1 MTGLRYDVV
10 VIGGGLSA
18 CEAAH
23 AAAQMGCETL
33 LLAADLGHLAD
44 LSLNARM
51 GGPVRGI
58 LVREVEA
65 LGGLSG
71 RAADAAL
78 LHIRLVNET
87 RGPAHRALRAALD
100 PAAFARAIRQAL
112 AKVEHLTL
120 QEGVVTAV
128 NRDAGST
135 GWVVAVRGA
144 PPIRAQAVVLA
155 LGTALRQHIC
165 IGRDRE
171 TRHGAEAALADRL
184 AGLVPLARY
193 HIAHPPLIDRATI
206 DVRRAEALLG
216 SSTPLAFSCAKI
228 APLPPEAMAPIYR
241 AFVQR
246 TWRDQL
252 PSYRLAT
259 TLATNA
265 VVASAWSPVTRGL
278 TSQGPEGCDPLEWIV
293 VGVPAARQALILES
307 ASWSAGAVYLRG
319 AYTALGVDDQMR
331 FIATLP
337 GLEQARMLRPGML
350 VEYDGV
356 AGGALGSDLGVRN
369 QAGLYAAGAFA
380 GGNGNEEA
388 AALGMM
394 AGINAARYAQR
405 RERLVVDRAD
415 AYIGVLVDDLSQGAG
430 LPYRIANAHVADRTG
445 LRDDNAELRL
455 TPLGGELGLSTPD
468 RVLAVRQRQAAS
480 DAAIAAL
487 RGLRVAPNARINA
500 RLTAAG
506 LAPLRAAVT
515 AEALLRRP
523 HTSYAQIQQA
533 LDLPPLDAAA
543 AAIVEAE
550 VLYAPSRERA
560 RELPVSANP
569 PLRPPSPTRPAPV
582 PVPGVAAF
590 DG

>member
-51 GGPVRGI
+51 GGPIRGI
-58 LVREVEA
+58 LVREIEA

-78 LHIRLVNET
+78 LHIRLGGES

-112 AKVEHLTL
+112 AGETHLRL
-120 QEGVVTAV
+120 QEGVVTAID
-128 NRDAGST
+128 RDAGST

-307 ASWSAGAVYLRG
+307 ASWSVGAVYLRG

-455 TPLGGELGLSTPD
+455 TPLGGELELSTPD

>member
-87 RGPAHRALRAALD
+87 RGPAHRALRAVLD

-120 QEGVVTAV
+120 QQGVVTAID
-128 NRDAGST
+128 RDADAAP
-135 GWVVAVRGA
+135 WVVAVRGA

-184 AGLVPLARY
+184 AALVPLARY

-455 TPLGGELGLSTPD
+455 TPLGGELELSTPD

-523 HTSYAQIQQA
+523 HTTYAQIQQA

-569 PLRPPSPTRPAPV
+569 PLRPLSPTRPAPV

>member
-1 MTGLRYDVV
+1 MSDLRYDVV

-23 AAAQMGCETL
+23 AAARMGCETL
-33 LLAADLGHLAD
+33 LLAADLGRLAD

-78 LHIRLVNET
+78 LHIRLVNEA

-100 PAAFARAIRQAL
+100 PAAFTAAIRQAL
-112 AKVEHLTL
+112 AGEIHLTL
-120 QEGVVTAV
+120 QQGVVTAID
-128 NRDAGST
+128 RDADAAL
-135 GWVVAVRGA
+135 WVVAVRGA

-155 LGTALRQHIC
+155 LGTAVHQHIC
-165 IGRDRE
+165 VGRDRE
-171 TRHGAEAALADRL
+171 TRHGAEATLADRL
-184 AGLVPLARY
+184 AALVPLARY
-193 HIAHPPLIDRATI
+193 HIAHPPLLDRATI
-206 DVRRAEALLG
+206 DVRHAEALLG

-228 APLPPEAMAPIYR
+228 VPLPPEAVAPVYD
-241 AFVQR
+241 ACVQR
-246 TWRDQL
+246 GWRDQL

-265 VVASAWSPVTRGL
+265 VVASAWSPVIRGL
-278 TSQGPEGCDPLEWIV
+278 TSRGPEGCDPLEWIV
-293 VGVPAARQALILES
+293 AGVPAARQALILES

-331 FIATLP
+331 FIATVP

-356 AGGALGSDLGVRN
+356 ATGALGSDLSVRN
-369 QAGLYAAGAFA
+369 EAGLYAAGAFA
-380 GGNGNEEA
+380 GGNGNEES
-388 AALGMM
+388 AALGVV

-405 RERLVVDRAD
+405 RAPLVVDRAD

-430 LPYRIANAHVADRTG
+430 LPYRIANARVADRTG
-445 LRDDNAELRL
+445 LRDDNADLRL
-455 TPLGGELGLSTPD
+455 TPLAGELGLSTPH
-468 RVLAVRQRQAAS
+468 RVLAARRRQAAV

-487 RGLRVAPNARINA
+487 RQLRVAPTARTNA

-506 LAPLRAAVT
+506 LAPLRTAVT

-523 HTSYAQIQQA
+523 HTTYAQIQQA
-533 LDLPPLDAAA
+533 LDMPPLDAAA

-550 VLYAPSRERA
+550 VLYATSRA
-560 RELPVSANP
+560 RSA
-569 PLRPPSPTRPAPV
+569 S
-582 PVPGVAAF
+582 
-590 DG
+590 

>member
-23 AAAQMGCETL
+23 AAARMGCETL
-33 LLAADLGHLAD
+33 LLAADLGRLAD

-51 GGPVRGI
+51 GGPIRGI

-128 NRDAGST
+128 DRDTGST

-165 IGRDRE
+165 VGHDRE
-171 TRHGAEAALADRL
+171 TRHGAEATLADRL
-184 AGLVPLARY
+184 ATLVPLARY
-193 HIAHPPLIDRATI
+193 HIAHPPLLDRATV
-206 DVRRAEALLG
+206 DVTHAEALPG

-228 APLPPEAMAPIYR
+228 APLLPEAMAPVYD
-241 AFVQR
+241 ACVQR

-293 VGVPAARQALILES
+293 AGVPAARQALILES

-506 LAPLRAAVT
+506 LAPLRAAVA

-523 HTSYAQIQQA
+523 HTTYAQIQQA

-569 PLRPPSPTRPAPV
+569 PLRPLSPTRPAPV

>member
-1 MTGLRYDVV
+1 
-10 VIGGGLSA
+10 
-18 CEAAH
+18 
-23 AAAQMGCETL
+23 
-33 LLAADLGHLAD
+33 
-44 LSLNARM
+44 
-51 GGPVRGI
+51 
-58 LVREVEA
+58 
-65 LGGLSG
+65 
-71 RAADAAL
+71 
-78 LHIRLVNET
+78 
-87 RGPAHRALRAALD
+87 
-100 PAAFARAIRQAL
+100 
-112 AKVEHLTL
+112 
-120 QEGVVTAV
+120 
-128 NRDAGST
+128 
-135 GWVVAVRGA
+135 
-144 PPIRAQAVVLA
+144 
-155 LGTALRQHIC
+155 
-165 IGRDRE
+165 
-171 TRHGAEAALADRL
+171 
-184 AGLVPLARY
+184 
-193 HIAHPPLIDRATI
+193 
-206 DVRRAEALLG
+206 
-216 SSTPLAFSCAKI
+216 
-228 APLPPEAMAPIYR
+228 
-241 AFVQR
+241 
-246 TWRDQL
+246 
-252 PSYRLAT
+252 
-259 TLATNA
+259 

-455 TPLGGELGLSTPD
+455 TPLGGELELSTPD

-533 LDLPPLDAAA
+533 PDLPPLDAAA